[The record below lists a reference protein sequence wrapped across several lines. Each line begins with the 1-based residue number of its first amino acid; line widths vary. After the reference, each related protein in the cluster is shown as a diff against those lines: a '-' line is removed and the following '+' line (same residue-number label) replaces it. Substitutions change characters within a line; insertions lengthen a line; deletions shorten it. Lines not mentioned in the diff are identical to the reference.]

1 MSRTNGLKLAPP
13 GRWPCNGLV
22 WTSVSGGAKRMK
34 YRKLGNTG
42 LIVSELALG
51 TMQFGGKMNMGNLGQ
66 EDTTRIVKLAL
77 EKGINFIDTA
87 DVYSLG
93 ESETLVGKALK
104 GVRDEIVL
112 ATKVRLPM
120 SENFNRSGATRV
132 NIIREVEGSLKRLQT
147 DYIDLYQVH
156 GWDSNTP
163 LEETLRTL
171 DDLVRQGKVRYI
183 GLSNLM
189 SWQAATAIMLQER
202 LGLEKYVTAQ
212 MYYSLVGRGIEYEFQ
227 SFAEYHNIGILV
239 WSALAGGFLSGKYSR
254 NNHAPEGTRYA
265 EAGQFVPFDK
275 ENGYKIVDVLKEIA
289 QRYDASA
296 ARVALAWVLGR
307 PAVSSVIVAA
317 RKPEQLEDNIRAV
330 ELRLSSEDVRLLDE
344 VSDPGVPYPKW
355 MVLQLDTAEDPR
367 TKVLHPEKY
376 GADGRWKD
384 LRGSR
389 WSG

>member
-1 MSRTNGLKLAPP
+1 
-13 GRWPCNGLV
+13 
-22 WTSVSGGAKRMK
+22 MK

-42 LIVSELALG
+42 LIVSGVALG
-51 TMQFGGKMNMGNLGQ
+51 TMQFGGKMNMGNLDQ
-66 EDTTRIVKLAL
+66 EGATRMVKLAL
-77 EKGINFIDTA
+77 ERGINFIDTA

-93 ESETLVGKALK
+93 ESETLVGNALK
-104 GVRDEIVL
+104 GMRKEIVL

-120 SENFNRSGATRV
+120 DENFNRSGATRV
-132 NIIREVEGSLKRLQT
+132 NILREVEDSLRRLQT

-163 LEETLRTL
+163 IEETLRTL

-183 GLSNLM
+183 GLSNFM
-189 SWQAATAIMLQER
+189 SWQATTAVMLQDR

-212 MYYSLVGRGIEYEFQ
+212 MYYSLVGRGLEYEFQ

-239 WSALAGGFLSGKYSR
+239 WSPLAGGFLTGKYSR
-254 NNHAPEGTRYA
+254 ANPAPAGTRFA
-265 EAGQFVPFDK
+265 EAGNFVPFDK
-275 ENGYKIVDVLKEIA
+275 EMGYRVVEALKEVA
-289 QRYDASA
+289 GRHDATP

-307 PAVSSVIVAA
+307 PAVSSVIIAA

-330 ELRLSSEDVRLLDE
+330 DLRLLDDEVRLLDAA
-344 VSDPGVPYPKW
+344 SDPGVPYPKW

-367 TKVLHPEKY
+367 SKVLHPERY
-376 GADGRWKD
+376 EDGGPWAD
-384 LRGSR
+384 LRRTR

>member
-1 MSRTNGLKLAPP
+1 
-13 GRWPCNGLV
+13 
-22 WTSVSGGAKRMK
+22 MK

-66 EDTTRIVKLAL
+66 DDTTRMVKLAL
-77 EKGINFIDTA
+77 DRGINFIDTA

-93 ESETLVGKALK
+93 ESETLLGNALK
-104 GVRDEIVL
+104 GIRKEVVL

-120 SENFNRSGATRV
+120 AENFNRSGATRV
-132 NIIREVEGSLKRLQT
+132 NILREIDDSLKRLQT

-171 DDLVRQGKVRYI
+171 DDLVRQGKVRYL

-189 SWQAATAIMLQER
+189 SWQASTAVMLQER

-212 MYYSLVGRGIEYEFQ
+212 MYYSLVGRGLEYEFQ

-239 WSALAGGFLSGKYSR
+239 WSPLAGGFLSGKYDR
-254 NNHAPEGTRYA
+254 NSPAPAGTRFA
-265 EAGQFVPFDK
+265 DAGQFVPFDK
-275 ENGYKIVDVLKEIA
+275 EMGYRVVDVLKEVG
-289 QRYDASA
+289 RRHNASPSS
-296 ARVALAWVLGR
+296 VALAWLLNK
-307 PAVSSVIVAA
+307 PAISSVIVAGRRA
-317 RKPEQLEDNIRAV
+317 EHLEDNIRAV
-330 ELRLSSEDVRLLDE
+330 DLQLSEDDLRQLDAA
-344 VSDPGVPYPKW
+344 SDPGIPYPKW

-367 TKVLHPEKY
+367 SRILHPDRY
-376 GADGRWKD
+376 ADGGAWKD

-389 WSG
+389 WSS